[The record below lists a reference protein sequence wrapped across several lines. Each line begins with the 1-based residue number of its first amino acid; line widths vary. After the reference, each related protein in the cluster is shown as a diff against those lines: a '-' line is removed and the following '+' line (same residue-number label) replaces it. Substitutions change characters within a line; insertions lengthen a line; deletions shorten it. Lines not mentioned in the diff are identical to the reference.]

1 MSKFRKKEKWFRL
14 NNTLIVFAMAFAPIV
29 LMIPLL
35 FLIDV
40 AGRIG
45 PWWILL
51 FAVYLVLINWPPAY
65 LMQTREQQQMRFLIG
80 DEKFYEF
87 YPKALKKALKRAR
100 KDQPYERVQ
109 RVVYYRQR
117 LEATDWTEQEIEY
130 GERRRLHGILYSIA
144 AAIIFA
150 LVVYG
155 LYGLFT
161 EWQNGIKLS
170 LILAVRLLSLS
181 MMVLTSMI
189 TARKIRFKLPGA
201 IAAILLLVKLW
212 SDIVNLLQK
221 PATYTVAP
229 IIESAVILAVFLIA
243 AFGVTG
249 IANRLSEDVR
259 TYREKKE
266 FDLDLYELGVI
277 DEKEL
282 AYRMEKITVKGRI

>member
-100 KDQPYERVQ
+100 KDQPYERV
-109 RVVYYRQR
+109 VYYRQR

-170 LILAVRLLSLS
+170 LIQAVRLLSLS
-181 MMVLTSMI
+181 MMVLTGMI

>member
-65 LMQTREQQQMRFLIG
+65 LMQTREQLQMRSLIG

-130 GERRRLHGILYSIA
+130 GERRRLHGVLYSMA

-155 LYGLFT
+155 LYGVFT
-161 EWQNGIKLS
+161 EWQNGIKFN
-170 LILAVRLLSLS
+170 LIWAVRLLSLS
-181 MMVLTSMI
+181 MMVLTGMI

-221 PATYTVAP
+221 PATYTAEP
-229 IIESAVILAVFLIA
+229 IIESAVVLAVFLIA

-249 IANRLSEDVR
+249 IANRVSDDVR
-259 TYREKKE
+259 TRREKKE
-266 FDLDLYELGVI
+266 FDLAMYELGVI

-282 AYRMEKITVKGRI
+282 AYRMEK

>member
-29 LMIPLL
+29 LMIPLF

-51 FAVYLVLINWPPAY
+51 FAVYTVLINWPPAY
-65 LMQTREQQQMRFLIG
+65 LMQTREQLQMRFLIG

-117 LEATDWTEQEIEY
+117 LEATDRTEQEIEY

-150 LVVYG
+150 LVAYG

-181 MMVLTSMI
+181 MMVLTGMI
-189 TARKIRFKLPGA
+189 AGRKIRFKLPGA

-221 PATYTVAP
+221 PATYTAAP
-229 IIESAVILAVFLIA
+229 IIESAVIFAVFLIA
-243 AFGVTG
+243 AFGITC
-249 IANRLSEDVR
+249 AADWLSEDVR

-282 AYRMEKITVKGRI
+282 AYRMEK

>member
-1 MSKFRKKEKWFRL
+1 MSKFRKKWFRL

-29 LMIPLL
+29 LMIPLF

-181 MMVLTSMI
+181 MMVLTGMI

-282 AYRMEKITVKGRI
+282 AYRMEK

>member
-282 AYRMEKITVKGRI
+282 AYRMEK

>member
-1 MSKFRKKEKWFRL
+1 MSKFRQKEKWFRL

-29 LMIPLL
+29 LMIPLF

-45 PWWILL
+45 SWWVLL

-65 LMQTREQQQMRFLIG
+65 LMQTREQLQMRFLIG

-181 MMVLTSMI
+181 MMVLTGMI

-282 AYRMEKITVKGRI
+282 AYRMEK

>member
-1 MSKFRKKEKWFRL
+1 MSKYRQKERWFRL

-29 LMIPLL
+29 LMIPFFLL
-35 FLIDV
+35 LDV

-51 FAVYLVLINWPPAY
+51 LAVYLVLINWPPAY
-65 LMQTREQQQMRFLIG
+65 VMQMREQLQMRFLIG

-100 KDQPYERVQ
+100 KDQPYERIQ
-109 RVVYYRQR
+109 QVVYYRQR
-117 LEATDWTEQEIEY
+117 LEAIDRTEQEIEY
-130 GERRRLHGILYSIA
+130 GERRRLHDVLYSMA

-155 LYGLFT
+155 LYGVFT
-161 EWQNGIKLS
+161 EWQNGIKLN
-170 LILAVRLLSLS
+170 LIWAVRLLSLS
-181 MMVLTSMI
+181 MMVLTGMV

-201 IAAILLLVKLW
+201 IAAVLLLVKLW

-249 IANRLSEDVR
+249 IANRVSDDVR
-259 TYREKKE
+259 TRREKKE
-266 FDLDLYELGVI
+266 FDLAMYELGVI

-282 AYRMEKITVKGRI
+282 AYRMGK